1 MSPWFIMEKHYIHK
15 IGYTQC
21 LRMFQDGT
29 FALGGNVIHGLR
41 TNQTFFHSLTLTDR
55 RVMTEI
61 AEALNTL
68 TLIELGMMLQFK
80 LSSRY
85 H

>member
-1 MSPWFIMEKHYIHK
+1 MSPWFIMDKHYIHE

-29 FALGGNVIHGLR
+29 FALGAGNVIHGLR
-41 TNQTFFHSLTLTDR
+41 ANQTSFHSLTLAGR

-61 AEALNTL
+61 AETLNTL
-68 TLIELGMMLQFK
+68 TLRELGTML
-80 LSSRY
+80 
-85 H
+85 